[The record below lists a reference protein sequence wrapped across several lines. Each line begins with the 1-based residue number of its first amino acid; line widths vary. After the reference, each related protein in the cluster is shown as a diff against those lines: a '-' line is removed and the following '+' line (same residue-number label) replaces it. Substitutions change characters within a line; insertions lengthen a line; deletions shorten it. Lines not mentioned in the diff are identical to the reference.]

1 MARKPLYIAKTE
13 REYQVQFDYN
23 REMVEVI
30 KRVPVRRYDGKSQM
44 WIIPLEFPMSLKAS
58 NSAEWYVEA
67 FASWAVAR
75 GFVSGIKKVECI
87 GNGDVPDLPPMP
99 DLEIEH
105 GLKIQPYPYQL
116 QGIAYTLQHKRTFL
130 ADQPGLGKTLQA
142 IGSIFIAQSYPCLVI
157 CPASLKI
164 NWQREWKKFTGK
176 QAIILNDDNKHN
188 WHRFH
193 ETGMCDVFITNYE
206 SLKKF
211 FVDDVRQEGKFTMRS
226 IRFSERVKLLK
237 SVIIDE
243 SHRCKTGK
251 TQQSKYCE
259 GIAKGKEFVLMLT
272 GTPVVNNNTDLI
284 AQLRIMGR
292 LEDFGGYN
300 VFTNT
305 FCQGAKKSSNMKRLN
320 WMLWNTCFF
329 RREKQ
334 KVLQDLPDKMRQVIT
349 CEISNRNEYIKAE
362 KDFITY
368 LRQYKNADDEKI
380 ERARRGE
387 VMVRMQLLRQI
398 SARGKV
404 ADVKEFV
411 SDIMEQGE
419 KLILF
424 LWHNEILVE
433 LKKQFPNAVCVTGEE
448 NTFQKQSAVDRFQTD
463 PNTKLI
469 ICNYKSAG
477 VGLTLTA
484 SSRVAFIEFPWTF
497 ADCEQA
503 EDRAHRIGQKDSV
516 NCYYFLGKNT
526 IDEYSWKIIQTKK
539 DISDGVTGTDDQV
552 PTDVIDMIVNLFTQK
567 DNGNSNEIP
576 EDIFSGTTETAVQ
589 NMYQTVQKQHS
600 PSMLNL
606 FD

>member
-13 REYQVQFDYN
+13 KEYQIQFSYHRD
-23 REMVEVI
+23 MVEVI
-30 KRVPVRRYDGKSQM
+30 KRVPVRRYDGKTQT
-44 WIIPLEFPMSLKAS
+44 WIIPLVFPTSVMAPHPAS
-58 NSAEWYVEA
+58 WYVEA
-67 FASWAVAR
+67 FTKWAVEC
-75 GFVSGIKKVECI
+75 GFVSGIKKVEHI
-87 GNGDVPDLPPMP
+87 GEGDVPEIEPMP
-99 DLEIEH
+99 DLEVEH
-105 GLKIQPYPYQL
+105 GLKIQPYPYQC
-116 QGIAYTLQHKRTFL
+116 QGIAYTLRQKRTFL

-142 IGSIFIAQSYPCLVI
+142 IGAVYIANSYPCLVI

-176 QAIILNDDNKHN
+176 DAIILNDDNKYT
-188 WHRFH
+188 WHRFY
-193 ETGMCDVFITNYE
+193 EMGMCDVFITNYE
-206 SLKKF
+206 SLKKY
-211 FVDDVRQEGKFTMRS
+211 FVDGIKEGKFTMRS
-226 IRFSERVKLLK
+226 IQFNPLVKLFK
-237 SVIIDE
+237 SVVIDE

-251 TQQSKYCE
+251 TQQSKFCE
-259 GIAKGKEFVLMLT
+259 GIAKGKEYVLLLT

-292 LEDFGGYN
+292 LEDFGGYQS
-300 VFTNT
+300 FTNT
-305 FCQGAKKSSNMKRLN
+305 FCQGQKKSSNLKRLN

-334 KVLQDLPDKMRQVIT
+334 KVLADLPDKMRQVMT
-349 CEISNRNEYIKAE
+349 CEISNRNEYIRAE

-368 LRQYKNADDEKI
+368 LREYKNATDEKI
-380 ERARRGE
+380 ERAKRGE
-387 VMVRMQLLRQI
+387 IMVRMQLLRQI

-424 LWHNEILVE
+424 VWHKEILIE
-433 LKKQFPNAVCVTGEE
+433 MKKHFPNAVSVTGDE
-448 NTFQKQSAVDRFQTD
+448 NSFQKQQAIDSFQNNPD
-463 PNTKLI
+463 TKLI

-503 EDRAHRIGQKDSV
+503 EDRAHRIGQKNSV

-552 PTDVIDMIVNLFTQK
+552 PTDVIDMIVNLFTGSDK
-567 DNGNSNEIP
+567 GETKAIP
-576 EDIFSGTTETAVQ
+576 EDVFSGTTERKQPMIPVQ
-589 NMYQTVQKQHS
+589 QPATMGR
-600 PSMLNL
+600 L